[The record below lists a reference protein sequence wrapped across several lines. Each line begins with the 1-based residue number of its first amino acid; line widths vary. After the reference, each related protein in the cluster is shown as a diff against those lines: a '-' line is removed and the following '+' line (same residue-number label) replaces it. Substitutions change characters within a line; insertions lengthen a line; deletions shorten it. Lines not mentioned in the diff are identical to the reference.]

1 MSSVM
6 GLLWVWFLRSS
17 TQGGIHAIVTGFTM
31 FQKCTGNK
39 FQKPHNEKPQQCA
52 GNHEESK
59 KKTISL
65 DYFNLFNE
73 SAANL

>member
-17 TQGGIHAIVTGFTM
+17 TQGGIHAIVTRFTM

-39 FQKPHNEKPQQCA
+39 FQKPHNEKPHQCT

-59 KKTISL
+59 KGQFS
-65 DYFNLFNE
+65 
-73 SAANL
+73 